1 MVRLKGYNYIYNK
14 YKIMFFELNDQNISV
29 KDKASLHK
37 LSITL
42 ETTKEQNK
50 NFDLMKQEESTH
62 RKNIL

>member
-1 MVRLKGYNYIYNK
+1 
-14 YKIMFFELNDQNISV
+14 MFFELNDQNISV

-42 ETTKEQNK
+42 ETTKEQKK